1 MSAENTE
8 VFSNADWNLYAECYD
23 TLLELQPYQELLA
36 TVGQA
41 LNPENGDTILD
52 AGCGTGNLL
61 LQLNEAGTTAAL
73 FGADLSPEMLS
84 LAKRKCA
91 QTSISLLQTDLN
103 ERFPYDDA
111 VFSKISSMNVLYA
124 VPDPAFTL
132 GELQRVAKPGCTLV
146 LVTPRKEYD
155 NGLIL
160 KRHVKSTKPDEYWR
174 GVHSSPEREAVLV
187 REALNDEKITKK
199 MLLVARYNRFISKTA
214 TFHFLTEGEFQAL
227 VRQSGFV
234 VTSLQSAYA
243 DQCMMIT
250 AVKD

>member
-1 MSAENTE
+1 MSAENAE

-41 LNPENGDTILD
+41 LNPENSDAILD

-61 LQLNEAGTTAAL
+61 LRLNEAGTTAAL
-73 FGADLSPEMLS
+73 FGVDLSLEMLS
-84 LAKRKCA
+84 LARRKCA
-91 QTSISLLQTDLN
+91 QTSITLVRTDLN

-111 VFSKISSMNVLYA
+111 VFSKISSVNVLYA

-160 KRHVKSTKPDEYWR
+160 KRHAKSDKPDEYWK
-174 GVHSSPEREAVLV
+174 GVHSSPEREEMLV
-187 REALNDEKITKK
+187 KEALDDEKIAEK
-199 MLLVARYNRFISKTA
+199 MLLVARYNRFISRTA
-214 TFHFLTEGEFQAL
+214 TFHFMTESEFKAL
-227 VRQSGFV
+227 VQQSGFV
-234 VTSLQSAYA
+234 VTSQRGVYA